1 MVGIESL
8 KVVELKKKKKIKL
21 KKFEPFN
28 KVLSGISI
36 PNDT

>member
-8 KVVELKKKKKIKL
+8 KVFELKKKIKL
-21 KKFEPFN
+21 KKLEPFN